1 MQVCLQCMCACN
13 TCVPAMHLSKS
24 CSTPAA
30 PQACQVPGRARC
42 QGGHPETDAPDA
54 HEQEDKHGEH
64 AQRAHTTRRDETRE
78 QEISITTVTCQVPRR
93 AKCQGEPSA
102 KAPQAVTTVRNTR
115 ATQQRR
121 THSRAADAQRFTEAE
136 AHVPSAKA
144 CQVPGRAKCQ
154 GVCAGGW
161 ARAMRA

>member
-13 TCVPAMHLSKS
+13 ACVPAMHLSKS

-102 KAPQAVTTVRNTR
+102 KAPGRPTHKDEQDKHGEHESSEHTQREDETR
-115 ATQQRR
+115 REI
-121 THSRAADAQRFTEAE
+121 SREHGRDDHA
-136 AHVPSAKA
+136 PSA
-144 CQVPGRAKCQ
+144 RA
-154 GVCAGGW
+154 W
-161 ARAMRA
+161 